1 MPNRRI
7 NIVGQLNMA
16 LIHLYAVLKL
26 LVHPTLIAKLFTM
39 GVVRDQTIIYAHYQ
53 LQTTT
58 IQVAPV
64 VFIKKMFPNHA
75 FQTCFF
81 CHNILTPSFDQ

>member
-26 LVHPTLIAKLFTM
+26 LVHQTLIAKLFTM
-39 GVVRDQTIIYAHYQ
+39 ADVRDQTFIYAHYQ

-75 FQTCFF
+75 FQTSLMLN
-81 CHNILTPSFDQ
+81 HL